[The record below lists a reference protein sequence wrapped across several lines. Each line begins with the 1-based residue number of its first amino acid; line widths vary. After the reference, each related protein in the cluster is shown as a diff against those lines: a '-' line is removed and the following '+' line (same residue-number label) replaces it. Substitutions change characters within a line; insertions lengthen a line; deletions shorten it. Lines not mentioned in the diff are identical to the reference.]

1 MIHDGKTECP
11 AWMDKK
17 PVHIINSIS
26 DPSSMTNVK
35 RTAKDGSRLSIPC
48 PESIKLYN
56 AYMGGVDLF
65 DFRRKTYSC
74 SRKSKK
80 WWLRLFYFLVD
91 MATTNAYIIYK
102 EQPNVKLTQKDY
114 ILQVADC
121 LMSKHSSRKRAAVQ
135 SIPSCT
141 RLLERHFPDRQETT
155 KNCKMCEGRKRTV
168 FCCRAC
174 CPSDPVPLCPVP
186 CFRLFH
192 TLEKIPSK
200 RQKKTTH

>member
-1 MIHDGKTECP
+1 
-11 AWMDKK
+11 
-17 PVHIINSIS
+17 
-26 DPSSMTNVK
+26 MTNVK
-35 RTAKDGSRLSIPC
+35 RTAKDGSRLIIPC
-48 PESIKLYN
+48 PDSIKLYN

-102 EQPNVKLTQKDY
+102 EQRNVKLTQKDF
-114 ILQVADC
+114 ILQVANR
-121 LMSKHSSRKRAAVQ
+121 LMSSHSSRKRAAVL

-141 RLLERHFPDRQETT
+141 GLLERHFPDRQEST
-155 KNCKMCEGRKRTV
+155 KNCKMCEGRKRTIY
-168 FCCRAC
+168 CCHEC
-174 CPSDPVPLCPVP
+174 CPSNPVSLCPVP

-192 TLEKIPSK
+192 TPEEDHTLKFQPTSRCPPLELPFFYFQVPYIISFLSY
-200 RQKKTTH
+200 TCVF